1 MRFVSILTIFFLV
14 LAVPLLLSA
23 QPMGMGPG
31 MHGGGGP
38 YGNYCPGHRWGGP
51 YGTRTP
57 VRTADEARQV
67 IETFF
72 SGRGQAV
79 TVGKMEERR
88 WYFQA
93 EVLDP
98 KGKQIDLVVVDK
110 RTGRLRS
117 IY

>member
-1 MRFVSILTIFFLV
+1 MRHVLILMVFFSI
-14 LAVPLLLSA
+14 LAVPFVSAA
-23 QPMGMGPG
+23 QPMGMGMG
-31 MHGGGGP
+31 MRGGGP
-38 YGNYCPGHRWGGP
+38 YGNYCPGPRWGGP

-72 SGRGQAV
+72 SGCGQTV
-79 TVGKMEERR
+79 TVGKIEERR